1 MQVGVCC
8 WNSFTFLKWNSFK
21 IPVNNLIKKKK
32 LMVKNSMPV
41 LFLTT
46 FIITVDFVFFKTFSL
61 LFIYLMNK
69 ILRFRGRKYFYLY
82 WIVIWIFNFQIS
94 FLIVDFMKRREYLM
108 KRDSFF
114 FQLLWL
120 VTATMLAK
128 TLHMISKETLSDS
141 LENFKLLKLAEVL
154 LSENFITFFFFI

>member
-1 MQVGVCC
+1 
-8 WNSFTFLKWNSFK
+8 
-21 IPVNNLIKKKK
+21 
-32 LMVKNSMPV
+32 MPV